1 MFKRAAGRDCIG
13 ARFAMLEA
21 KTILAMVYG
30 RFKLERARQGPEEV
44 LMSVTAHPKHG
55 VPVRVTRRAA

>member
-1 MFKRAAGRDCIG
+1 
-13 ARFAMLEA
+13 MLEA

-30 RFKLERARQGPEEV
+30 RFTLERAMAGPEEV

-55 VPVRVTRRAA
+55 VPVRVARRGA